1 MSSDK
6 VGSVMH
12 SDSKTELEQ
21 FSWRKILDEVS
32 VNAPVL
38 LNVLTA
44 ASKIK
49 TTRSNT
55 QAVIGLC
62 IAILQWCLLSFTMV
76 VHLNRFINIKYI
88 YIYIYSCGYKSFFFF
103 CLGLYKVAKIKRVS
117 ITQDT
122 YLSS

>member
-44 ASKIK
+44 ASKTK

-62 IAILQWCLLSFTMV
+62 IAILLNHRSKRMNLVQKMV
-76 VHLNRFINIKYI
+76 SLILYNGSASKQVHKHKKKIYI
-88 YIYIYSCGYKSFFFF
+88 YIYIVVATKASFSF
-103 CLGLYKVAKIKRVS
+103 V
-117 ITQDT
+117 
-122 YLSS
+122 